1 MSQQS
6 DNKAIVARFWSA
18 FSDCRFDEALDLLDD
33 DASWWVAGDLP
44 GVSGTYTK
52 DQCGPMFAG
61 IAAGTKAG
69 VRVTP
74 GVMTAEDD
82 RVAMEA
88 TSQAVTIDGID
99 YANTYHMLH
108 VVRDGKILKVREY
121 MDPSR
126 ISLAFASSV
135 KDQ

>member
-6 DNKAIVARFWSA
+6 DNKAVVAQFWSA
-18 FSDCRFDEALDLLDD
+18 FSDCRFDEALDLLHD
-33 DASWWVAGDLP
+33 DATWWVAGDLG

-52 DQCGPMFAG
+52 EQCAPMFAG
-61 IAAGTKAG
+61 IAASTKAG

-74 GVMTAEDD
+74 GIMTEEED

-88 TSQAVTIDGID
+88 TSQGVTVGGVD
-99 YANTYHMLH
+99 YANTYHILH
-108 VVRDGKILKVREY
+108 VLRDGKIAMVREY
-121 MDPSR
+121 MDPGR

-135 KDQ
+135 RDQ

>member
-1 MSQQS
+1 
-6 DNKAIVARFWSA
+6 
-18 FSDCRFDEALDLLDD
+18 
-33 DASWWVAGDLP
+33 
-44 GVSGTYTK
+44 
-52 DQCGPMFAG
+52 
-61 IAAGTKAG
+61 
-69 VRVTP
+69 
-74 GVMTAEDD
+74 MTAEDD

-99 YANTYHMLH
+99 YANIYHMLH
-108 VVRDGKILKVREY
+108 VVRDGKIVKVREY

>member
-1 MSQQS
+1 MTQQS
-6 DNKAIVARFWSA
+6 KNKEIVARFWSA
-18 FSDCRFDEALDLLDD
+18 FSDCRFDDALDLLDD
-33 DASWWVAGDLP
+33 DATWWVAGDLP
-44 GVSGTYTK
+44 GVSGTFTK
-52 DQCGPMFAG
+52 EQCVPMFAG
-61 IAAGTKAG
+61 IAASTKAG

-74 GVMTAEDD
+74 GIMTEEDD

-88 TSQAVTIDGID
+88 TSQAVTVDGVD

-108 VVRDGKILKVREY
+108 FLRDGKIVRLREY
-121 MDPSR
+121 MDPAR